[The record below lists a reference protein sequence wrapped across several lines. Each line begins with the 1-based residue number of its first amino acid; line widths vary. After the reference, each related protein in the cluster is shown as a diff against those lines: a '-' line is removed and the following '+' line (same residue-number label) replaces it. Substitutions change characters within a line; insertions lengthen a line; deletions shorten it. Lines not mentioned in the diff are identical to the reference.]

1 MDTVNK
7 EWNIKVD
14 FITFYKFSVTVT
26 MELNVNVKSVSGK
39 KNRITTIPINYSRY
53 EMTVRELIEETVQFC
68 VSDYNR
74 RKENGEL
81 LRALL
86 TQEIEEKAAQ
96 GKISFG
102 VIYGEK
108 DADLKKAMND
118 AVEAFSDGVVAIFAD
133 ERRLESL
140 DEELKL
146 NEINSLTF
154 IRLIMLA
161 GRMW

>member
-1 MDTVNK
+1 
-7 EWNIKVD
+7 
-14 FITFYKFSVTVT
+14 

-39 KNRITTIPINYSRY
+39 KNRITTIPVTYSRE
-53 EMTVRELIEETVQFC
+53 EMTVRELIEETVRYC
-68 VSDYNR
+68 VNEYND

-86 TQEIEEKAAQ
+86 PKEIEDKAAQ

-102 VIYGEK
+102 VINGEK
-108 DADLKKAMND
+108 DADLKKATDD

-133 ERRLESL
+133 DKRLESL
-140 DEELKL
+140 EEELKL
-146 NEINSLTF
+146 NEIQSLTF
-154 IRLIMLA
+154 IKLVMLA

>member
-1 MDTVNK
+1 
-7 EWNIKVD
+7 
-14 FITFYKFSVTVT
+14 

-39 KNRITTIPINYSRY
+39 KNRITSIPVSYSRD

-68 VSDYNR
+68 VSDYNK

-86 TQEIEEKAAQ
+86 PQEIDDKAAQ

-102 VIYGEK
+102 MVYGEK
-108 DADLKKAMND
+108 DADLKKATND
-118 AVEAFSDGVVAIFAD
+118 AVEAFADGVVAIFAD

-140 DEELKL
+140 DEQLKL
-146 NEINSLTF
+146 TEIQSLTF
-154 IRLIMLA
+154 IKLAMLA

>member
-1 MDTVNK
+1 
-7 EWNIKVD
+7 
-14 FITFYKFSVTVT
+14 

-39 KNRITTIPINYSRY
+39 KNEITSIPVSYSRE
-53 EMTVRELIEETVQFC
+53 EMTVRELIEETVQHC
-68 VSDYNR
+68 VKDYNK

-86 TQEIEEKAAQ
+86 PDEIEDKAAG

-108 DADLKKAMND
+108 YADPKKASDD
-118 AVEAFSDGVVAIFAD
+118 AVQAFSDGAAAVFAD
-133 ERRLESL
+133 ERRLERL
-140 DEELKL
+140 DEKLKL
-146 NEINSLTF
+146 TDIKSLTF
-154 IRLIMLA
+154 IKLVMLA

>member
-1 MDTVNK
+1 
-7 EWNIKVD
+7 
-14 FITFYKFSVTVT
+14 

-39 KNRITTIPINYSRY
+39 KNRITSIPVSYSRD

-68 VSDYNR
+68 VSDYNK

-86 TQEIEEKAAQ
+86 PQEIDDKAAQ

-102 VIYGEK
+102 MVYGEK
-108 DADLKKAMND
+108 DADLKKATND

-140 DEELKL
+140 DEQLKL
-146 NEINSLTF
+146 NEIQSLTF
-154 IRLIMLA
+154 IKLAMLA

>member
-1 MDTVNK
+1 
-7 EWNIKVD
+7 
-14 FITFYKFSVTVT
+14 

-39 KNRITTIPINYSRY
+39 KNKIVTIPVSYSRK
-53 EMTVRELIEETVQFC
+53 EMTVRELIEETVLFC
-68 VSDYNR
+68 VNSYNNR
-74 RKENGEL
+74 RENGEL

-86 TQEIEEKAAQ
+86 PQEIEDKAAQ

-108 DADLKKAMND
+108 DADLKKATDD
-118 AVEAFSDGVVAIFAD
+118 AVGAFSDGVVAIFAD

-146 NEINSLTF
+146 SEIQSLTF
-154 IRLIMLA
+154 IKLIMLA

>member
-1 MDTVNK
+1 
-7 EWNIKVD
+7 
-14 FITFYKFSVTVT
+14 

-39 KNRITTIPINYSRY
+39 KNRITSIPVSYSRD
-53 EMTVRELIEETVQFC
+53 EMTVRELIEETVKFC
-68 VSDYNR
+68 VSDYNK

-86 TQEIEEKAAQ
+86 PQEIDDKAAQ

-102 VIYGEK
+102 MVYGEK
-108 DADLKKAMND
+108 DADLKKATND
-118 AVEAFSDGVVAIFAD
+118 AVEAFADGVVAIFAD

-140 DEELKL
+140 DEQLKL
-146 NEINSLTF
+146 TEIQSLTF
-154 IRLIMLA
+154 IKLAMLA

>member
-1 MDTVNK
+1 
-7 EWNIKVD
+7 
-14 FITFYKFSVTVT
+14 

-39 KNRITTIPINYSRY
+39 KNSITSIPVSYSRD

-68 VSDYNR
+68 VSDYNK

-86 TQEIEEKAAQ
+86 PQEIDDKAAQ

-102 VIYGEK
+102 MVYGEK
-108 DADLKKAMND
+108 DADLKKATND
-118 AVEAFSDGVVAIFAD
+118 AVEAFADGVVAIFAD

-140 DEELKL
+140 DEQLKL
-146 NEINSLTF
+146 TEIQSLTF
-154 IRLIMLA
+154 IKLAMLA

>member
-1 MDTVNK
+1 
-7 EWNIKVD
+7 
-14 FITFYKFSVTVT
+14 

-39 KNRITTIPINYSRY
+39 KNRITTISVTYSRD

-68 VSDYNR
+68 VSDYNK

-86 TQEIEEKAAQ
+86 PQEIDDKAAQ

-102 VIYGEK
+102 MIYGEK
-108 DADLKKAMND
+108 YADLKKATDD
-118 AVEAFSDGVVAIFAD
+118 AVEAFSEGVAAIFAD
-133 ERRLESL
+133 DKRLESL

-146 NEINSLTF
+146 NEIQNLTF
-154 IRLIMLA
+154 IKLVMLA

>member
-1 MDTVNK
+1 MK
-7 EWNIKVD
+7 
-14 FITFYKFSVTVT
+14 
-26 MELNVNVKSVSGK
+26 LNVNVKSVSGK
-39 KNRITTIPINYSRY
+39 KNRITTIPVTYSRD
-53 EMTVRELIEETVQFC
+53 EMTVQELIEETVQFC
-68 VSDYNR
+68 VSEYNE

-86 TQEIEEKAAQ
+86 PQEIENKAAQ

-108 DADLKKAMND
+108 NADLKKAMGD
-118 AVEAFSDGVVAIFAD
+118 AVGAFSDGVVAIFAD

-146 NEINSLTF
+146 SEIQNLTF
-154 IRLIMLA
+154 IKLVMLA

>member
-1 MDTVNK
+1 
-7 EWNIKVD
+7 
-14 FITFYKFSVTVT
+14 

-39 KNRITTIPINYSRY
+39 KNRITTIPVTYSRDV
-53 EMTVRELIEETVQFC
+53 MTVRELIEETVQFC
-68 VSDYNR
+68 VNDYNK

-86 TQEIEEKAAQ
+86 PQEIEYKASQ

-108 DADLKKAMND
+108 DADLKKSVDD
-118 AVEAFSDGVVAIFAD
+118 AVGAFSDGVVAIFAD

-140 DEELKL
+140 DDKLKL
-146 NEINSLTF
+146 NEIQNLTF
-154 IRLIMLA
+154 VRLVMLT
-161 GRMW
+161 GRIW

>member
-1 MDTVNK
+1 
-7 EWNIKVD
+7 
-14 FITFYKFSVTVT
+14 

-39 KNRITTIPINYSRY
+39 KNRITTIPIFYSQD

-68 VSDYNR
+68 VSDYNK

-86 TQEIEEKAAQ
+86 PQEIEDKATQ

-102 VIYGEK
+102 VIYGEN
-108 DADLKKAMND
+108 DADQKKAAD
-118 AVEAFSDGVVAIFAD
+118 EALQAFVDGVVAIFAD
-133 ERRLESL
+133 ERRLEKL

-146 NEINSLTF
+146 GEIKSLTF
-154 IRLIMLA
+154 IKLVMLA
-161 GRMW
+161 GRIW

>member
-1 MDTVNK
+1 
-7 EWNIKVD
+7 
-14 FITFYKFSVTVT
+14 

-39 KNRITTIPINYSRY
+39 KNRITTIPVTYSRD

-68 VSDYNR
+68 VSDYNK

-86 TQEIEEKAAQ
+86 PQEIEDKAAQ

-108 DADLKKAMND
+108 DADLKKATDD
-118 AVEAFSDGVVAIFAD
+118 AVGAFSDGVVAIFAD

-146 NEINSLTF
+146 SEIQSLTF
-154 IRLIMLA
+154 IKLIMLA

>member
-1 MDTVNK
+1 
-7 EWNIKVD
+7 
-14 FITFYKFSVTVT
+14 

-39 KNRITTIPINYSRY
+39 KNRITKIPINYSRD

-68 VSDYNR
+68 VSEYNE

-86 TQEIEEKAAQ
+86 PQEIDDKAAQ

-102 VIYGEK
+102 MVYGEK
-108 DADLKKAMND
+108 DADLKKATND
-118 AVEAFSDGVVAIFAD
+118 AVEAFADGVVAIFAD

-140 DEELKL
+140 DEQLKL
-146 NEINSLTF
+146 NEIQSLTF
-154 IRLIMLA
+154 IKLAMLA

>member
-1 MDTVNK
+1 
-7 EWNIKVD
+7 
-14 FITFYKFSVTVT
+14 

-39 KNRITTIPINYSRY
+39 KNRITSIPVSYSRD

-68 VSDYNR
+68 VSDYNK

-81 LRALL
+81 LRVLL
-86 TQEIEEKAAQ
+86 PQEIDDKAAQ

-102 VIYGEK
+102 MVYGEK
-108 DADLKKAMND
+108 DADLKKATND
-118 AVEAFSDGVVAIFAD
+118 AVEAFADGVVAIFAD

-140 DEELKL
+140 DEQLKL
-146 NEINSLTF
+146 TEIQSLTF
-154 IRLIMLA
+154 IKLAMLA

>member
-1 MDTVNK
+1 
-7 EWNIKVD
+7 
-14 FITFYKFSVTVT
+14 

-39 KNRITTIPINYSRY
+39 KNRITSIPVSYSRD
-53 EMTVRELIEETVQFC
+53 EMTVRELIEETVKFC
-68 VSDYNR
+68 VSDYNK

-86 TQEIEEKAAQ
+86 PQEIDDKAAQ

-102 VIYGEK
+102 MVYGEK
-108 DADLKKAMND
+108 DADLKKATND
-118 AVEAFSDGVVAIFAD
+118 AVEAFADGVVAIFAD

-140 DEELKL
+140 DEQLKL
-146 NEINSLTF
+146 NEIQSLTF
-154 IRLIMLA
+154 IKLAMLA

>member
-1 MDTVNK
+1 
-7 EWNIKVD
+7 
-14 FITFYKFSVTVT
+14 

-39 KNRITTIPINYSRY
+39 KNKITTIPVTYSRD
-53 EMTVRELIEETVQFC
+53 EMTVRELIEETVRYC
-68 VSDYNR
+68 VNDYNN

-86 TQEIEEKAAQ
+86 PQEIEDKAAQ

-102 VIYGEK
+102 MVYGEK
-108 DADLKKAMND
+108 DADLKKATDD
-118 AVEAFSDGVVAIFAD
+118 AIEAFADGVVAIFAD
-133 ERRLESL
+133 EKRLENP

-146 NEINSLTF
+146 NEIQSLTF
-154 IRLIMLA
+154 IKLVMLA

>member
-1 MDTVNK
+1 
-7 EWNIKVD
+7 
-14 FITFYKFSVTVT
+14 

-39 KNRITTIPINYSRY
+39 KNRITTIPVTYSRD

-68 VSDYNR
+68 VSDYNE

-86 TQEIEEKAAQ
+86 PQEIDDKAAQ

-102 VIYGEK
+102 MVYGEK
-108 DADLKKAMND
+108 DADLKKATND

-140 DEELKL
+140 DEQLKL
-146 NEINSLTF
+146 TEIQSLTF
-154 IRLIMLA
+154 IKLAMLA

>member
-1 MDTVNK
+1 
-7 EWNIKVD
+7 
-14 FITFYKFSVTVT
+14 

-39 KNRITTIPINYSRY
+39 KNRITSILVSYSRD

-68 VSDYNR
+68 VSDYNK

-86 TQEIEEKAAQ
+86 PQEIDDKAAQ

-102 VIYGEK
+102 MVYGEK
-108 DADLKKAMND
+108 DADLKKATND
-118 AVEAFSDGVVAIFAD
+118 AVEAFADGVVAIFAD

-140 DEELKL
+140 DEQLKL
-146 NEINSLTF
+146 TEIQSLTF
-154 IRLIMLA
+154 IKLAMLA

>member
-1 MDTVNK
+1 
-7 EWNIKVD
+7 
-14 FITFYKFSVTVT
+14 

-39 KNRITTIPINYSRY
+39 KNRITSIPVSYSRD

-68 VSDYNR
+68 VSDYNK

-86 TQEIEEKAAQ
+86 PQEIDDKAAQ

-102 VIYGEK
+102 MVYGEK
-108 DADLKKAMND
+108 DADLKKATND

-140 DEELKL
+140 DEQLKL
-146 NEINSLTF
+146 TEIQSLTF
-154 IRLIMLA
+154 IKLAMLA

>member
-1 MDTVNK
+1 
-7 EWNIKVD
+7 
-14 FITFYKFSVTVT
+14 

-39 KNRITTIPINYSRY
+39 KNRITSIPVSYSRD

-68 VSDYNR
+68 VSDYNK

-86 TQEIEEKAAQ
+86 PQEIDDKAAQ

-102 VIYGEK
+102 MVYGEK
-108 DADLKKAMND
+108 DADLKKATND
-118 AVEAFSDGVVAIFAD
+118 AVEAFADGVVAIFAD

-140 DEELKL
+140 DEQLKL
-146 NEINSLTF
+146 NEIQSLTF
-154 IRLIMLA
+154 IKLAMLA

>member
-1 MDTVNK
+1 
-7 EWNIKVD
+7 
-14 FITFYKFSVTVT
+14 

-39 KNRITTIPINYSRY
+39 KNRITSIPVSYSRD

-68 VSDYNR
+68 VSDYNK

-81 LRALL
+81 LHALL
-86 TQEIEEKAAQ
+86 PQEIDDKAAQ

-102 VIYGEK
+102 MVYGEK
-108 DADLKKAMND
+108 DADLKKATND
-118 AVEAFSDGVVAIFAD
+118 AVEAFADGVVAIFAD

-140 DEELKL
+140 DEQLKL
-146 NEINSLTF
+146 NEIQSLTF
-154 IRLIMLA
+154 IKLAMLT

>member
-1 MDTVNK
+1 
-7 EWNIKVD
+7 
-14 FITFYKFSVTVT
+14 

-39 KNRITTIPINYSRY
+39 KNRIITIPVTYSRD

-68 VSDYNR
+68 VSNYNK
-74 RKENGEL
+74 RKENGEF

-86 TQEIEEKAAQ
+86 PHEIEDKAAQ

-102 VIYGEK
+102 MIYGEK
-108 DADLKKAMND
+108 DADLKKAKDD
-118 AVEAFSDGVVAIFAD
+118 AARAFSDGVVAIFAD
-133 ERRLESL
+133 EKRLESL

-146 NEINSLTF
+146 NEIQSLTF
-154 IRLIMLA
+154 IKLVMLA